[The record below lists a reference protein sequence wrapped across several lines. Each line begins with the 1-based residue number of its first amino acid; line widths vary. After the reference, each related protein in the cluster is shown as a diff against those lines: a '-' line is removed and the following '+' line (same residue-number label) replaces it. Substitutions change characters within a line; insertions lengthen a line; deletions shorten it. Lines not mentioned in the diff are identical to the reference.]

1 MCAMSITNKPN
12 NYTALEIKGAILERM
27 ISKGIQLEEATVIF
41 NRCSLRIKSLLDND
55 SVDRLIEDYTSAIAR
70 LKKYTDD
77 ANLTHDC
84 FLSMADS
91 VARTINE
98 S

>member
-1 MCAMSITNKPN
+1 MSITNPPN
-12 NYTALEIKGAILERM
+12 NYTALDIKGAILERM
-27 ISKGIQLEEATVIF
+27 IAKGIQLEEATTIF
-41 NRCSLRIKSLLDND
+41 NRGSLRINSLLDNA
-55 SVDRLIEDYTSAIAR
+55 SVDRLIEDYTSALVR
-70 LKKYTDD
+70 LKKYADE
-77 ANLTHDC
+77 ANLTDAC